1 MKTRKGKKETVIQ
14 DAIRVALSRGPVRL
28 FRQNVGTGW
37 TGEVQRLRDGSLVI
51 RNPRPLHAGFK
62 GLSDLG
68 GWVTV
73 EVTPEMVGRKIAVYA
88 AVEVKTANGRVSE
101 EQSDFLSIVQNA
113 GGAAGVARSVADAA
127 AIICSA
133 GGTVI
138 PTDGVVN
145 SDDEGE
151 DSSPPTT
158 ELGE

>member
-1 MKTRKGKKETVIQ
+1 MKTRKGRKESEIQ

-37 TGEVQRLRDGSLVI
+37 TGDVQRMRDGSLVI

-88 AVEVKTANGRVSE
+88 AVEVKTATGRVRE
-101 EQSDFLSIVQNA
+101 EQSDFLAIVQQA

-127 AIICSA
+127 AIVRSA

-138 PTDGVVN
+138 PDDGVVN

-158 ELGE
+158 EMGE